1 MSEIKLK
8 NSTGH
13 SRAKVAVGR
22 SLSIPGGAY
31 INGIGIDWAD
41 GGGHIGAD
49 EARAFA
55 HALLV
60 AIGDEEPAAKPA
72 RNWAD
77 TYVRHT
83 LTGCLYHIIER
94 WQYPGATSW
103 RANYRTRDG
112 VMGEASIYPTASYYE
127 AVEVRT
133 KTVWEVVE

>member
-8 NSTGH
+8 NSTAN
-13 SRAKVAVGR
+13 SRANVQVGR
-22 SLSIPGGAY
+22 SLSIAGGAY
-31 INGIGIDWAD
+31 IKATGIDWL

-49 EARAFA
+49 EARTFA

-60 AIGDEEPAAKPA
+60 AIGDEEPAAE

-112 VMGEASIYPTASYYE
+112 VMGEASIYPSASYYE